1 MRRRHSLGGTDSLAE
16 DPVAELRL
24 HGLPHDQVHAAAEDL
39 FQPPLYPEEVE
50 QPDGPVEVD
59 EQVHVAVRRGISAG
73 YRTEDLEGANPE
85 LRKLGSLL
93 GESALDVFAR
103 HARIIER
110 PGRLGQPGVRRAP
123 AVPLRLDLGRKGVAP
138 TTGSPCGS
146 GEAPFRGLVIQDH
159 LQGHH
164 VIGVYPLMRNE
175 RCHFLAIDFDKGSW
189 ADDVGAFAETCRAVG
204 LPAALD
210 RSRSGN
216 GAHAYGSARSSRA
229 DPRSPACC
237 RTLSRAPRRRL
248 RNPVEDSGTRLTP
261 RHTSRRGAF
270 PWC

>member
-1 MRRRHSLGGTDSLAE
+1 MIRRPPRSTLFPYTTLFRSV
-16 DPVAELRL
+16 PQLRL
-24 HGLPHDQVHAAAEDL
+24 HGLPHNQVHAAAEDL

-73 YRTEDLEGANPE
+73 YRTEDVEGANPE

-110 PGRLGQPGVRRAP
+110 PGRLGQPGMRRAP

-146 GEAPFRGLVIQDH
+146 GEAPLRGPRPRLLRLEI
-159 LQGHH
+159 
-164 VIGVYPLMRNE
+164 
-175 RCHFLAIDFDKGSW
+175 F
-189 ADDVGAFAETCRAVG
+189 
-204 LPAALD
+204 LPAPAMVDDPSLP
-210 RSRSGN
+210 SG
-216 GAHAYGSARSSRA
+216 
-229 DPRSPACC
+229 
-237 RTLSRAPRRRL
+237 
-248 RNPVEDSGTRLTP
+248 PVT
-261 RHTSRRGAF
+261 
-270 PWC
+270 